1 MKMYGEERLIKVL
14 EDLREV
20 EKDLRLGVQ
29 NQGFKKYEDA
39 ELAELLKESRDVIVS
54 LVGEVE
60 DLKDEIEHR
69 DSFDDDEDDWDDE

>member
-14 EDLREV
+14 EELREV

-39 ELAELLKESRDVIVS
+39 ELAELFKESRDVIVS

-60 DLKDEIEHR
+60 DLKNEIEHR
-69 DSFDDDEDDWDDE
+69 DSFDDDEDEWEDE